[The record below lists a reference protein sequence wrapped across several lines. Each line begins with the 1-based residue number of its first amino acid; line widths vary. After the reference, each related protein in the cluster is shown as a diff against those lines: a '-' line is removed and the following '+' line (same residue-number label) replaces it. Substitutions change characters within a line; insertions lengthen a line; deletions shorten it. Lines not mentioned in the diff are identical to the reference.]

1 MSPFAT
7 LLTRWVETLANESAG
22 LDSLT
27 RTRLR
32 ALAGRSIAI
41 EIDPPGET
49 TTLHFDN
56 DSIRLSQGLPD
67 KPTVMVRGTPIA
79 LASAFLGSGGRGGL
93 TIDGDDVILSQ
104 FRSIVRDFRPEAFAP
119 LEDLVGK
126 QAAQSITNVLEFGFS
141 ALAAI
146 GRSLGDEGGRL
157 AREGARHRYL
167 TAPEFESFLASIQ
180 TLRVRVD
187 RLTARTEIVERNS
200 KVQP

>member
-7 LLTRWVETLANESAG
+7 LLTRWVETLANESAS

-32 ALAGRSIAI
+32 ALSGRSIAI

-49 TTLHFDN
+49 TTLHFGDG
-56 DSIRLSQGLPD
+56 SIRLSRGPAEA
-67 KPTVMVRGTPIA
+67 PTVLVRGTPIA
-79 LASAFLGSGGRGGL
+79 LAAAFLGGAGRGGL
-93 TIDGDDVILSQ
+93 TIDGDDVVLSQ
-104 FRSIVRDFRPEAFAP
+104 FRSIVRDFRPEMFAP
-119 LEDLVGK
+119 LENLVGK
-126 QAAQSITNVLEFGFS
+126 EAARSITNVLEIGFS

-167 TAPEFESFLASIQ
+167 TDPEFESFLASIQ
-180 TLRVRVD
+180 ALRVRVD